1 MGLQRGQLQSC
12 ALIQVGKFF
21 LVANQIHSRFTPVTA
36 ELCPSRG
43 SSFMLLLDSH
53 TSQGGKGEF
62 NGRKAQRG

>member
-36 ELCPSRG
+36 ELCTNALPLPRA
-43 SSFMLLLDSH
+43 FIHALARFSH
-53 TSQGGKGEF
+53 LP
-62 NGRKAQRG
+62 GRQR